1 QLNRI
6 QIIMDNFLWV
16 EEFRPKTVADC
27 ILVEPTKEVFQG
39 FVDDGQIPNLLLSG
53 GAGVGKTTVAK
64 AMCDEIGLDH
74 LMVNGSNEG
83 RNIDTVRTTLTQYCS
98 SVSMGG
104 GRKVVI
110 VDEADYMNAES
121 VQPALRG
128 FIEKF
133 SANVSFIFTCNFR
146 NRIIDPIHSR
156 CSVIEFVLPRTEKP
170 KLAEQCLERV
180 KGILTEKNIQF
191 EEKVLVELI
200 MKHFPDMRRVLN
212 ELQRYSAGGVIDAG
226 ILAQI
231 GEINLNELMKALKEK
246 HFSEVRK
253 WVTQNIDNDPVKI
266 FRKIYDGV
274 HSHLKSTS
282 IPQAVLIIADYQ
294 YKSAFVADQEINLV
308 ACLTE
313 MMVDC
318 EFK

>member
-1 QLNRI
+1 
-6 QIIMDNFLWV
+6 MDNFLWV
-16 EEFRPKTVADC
+16 EQHRPKKVADC
-27 ILVEPTKEVFQG
+27 ILPENIKESCQG
-39 FVDDGQIPNLLLSG
+39 FVDDGKIPNLLLSG
-53 GAGVGKTTVAK
+53 GAGVGKTTVAR
-64 AMCDEIGLDH
+64 AMCEEVGLDY
-74 LMVNGSNEG
+74 LMINGSNEG
-83 RNIDTVRTTLTQYCS
+83 RNIDTVRTTLQQYCS
-98 SVSMGG
+98 SVSMQG

-146 NRIIDPIHSR
+146 NRIINPIHSR
-156 CSVIEFVLPRTEKP
+156 CSVIEFVLPNSEKP
-170 KLAEQCLERV
+170 KLAGTCLARI
-180 KGILTEKNIQF
+180 KDILTSHEIKF
-191 EEKVLVELI
+191 EDKVLVELI

-212 ELQRYSAGGVIDAG
+212 ELQRYSVGGVIDAG

-231 GEINLNELMKALKEK
+231 GEINLSELMKALKEK

-253 WVTQNIDNDPVKI
+253 WVIQNIDNDPTTI
-266 FRKIYDGV
+266 FRKIYDGA
-274 HSHLKSTS
+274 SGHLKETS
-282 IPQAVLIIADYQ
+282 IPQAILIIAEYQ

>member
-1 QLNRI
+1 
-6 QIIMDNFLWV
+6 MDNFLWV
-16 EEFRPKTVADC
+16 EQHRPKKVADC
-27 ILVEPTKEVFQG
+27 ILPESIKESCQG

-53 GAGVGKTTVAK
+53 GAGVGKTTVAR
-64 AMCDEIGLDH
+64 AMCEEVGLDY
-74 LMVNGSNEG
+74 LMINGSNEG
-83 RNIDTVRTTLTQYCS
+83 RNIDTVRTTLQQYCS
-98 SVSMGG
+98 SVSMQG

-110 VDEADYMNAES
+110 VDEADYMNADS

-146 NRIIDPIHSR
+146 NRIINPIHSR
-156 CSVIEFVLPRTEKP
+156 CSVIEFVLPNSEKP
-170 KLAEQCLERV
+170 KLAGTCLARI
-180 KGILTEKNIQF
+180 KDILTSHEIKF
-191 EEKVLVELI
+191 EDKVLVELI

-212 ELQRYSAGGVIDAG
+212 ELQRYSVGGVIDAG

-231 GEINLNELMKALKEK
+231 GEINLSELMKALKEK

-253 WVTQNIDNDPVKI
+253 WVTQNVDNDPATI
-266 FRKIYDGV
+266 FRKIYDGA
-274 HSHLKSTS
+274 SGHLKETS
-282 IPQAVLIIADYQ
+282 IPQAILIIADYQ